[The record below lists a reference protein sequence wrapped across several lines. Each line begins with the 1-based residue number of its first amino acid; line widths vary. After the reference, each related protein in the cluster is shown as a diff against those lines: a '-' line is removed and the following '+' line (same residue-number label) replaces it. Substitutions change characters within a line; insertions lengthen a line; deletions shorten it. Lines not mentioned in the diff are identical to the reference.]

1 MVEKTGDRLAVAG
14 DAFSRQESGVA
25 LRKGNPQ
32 LLASIDE
39 AIAKLR
45 ADGTLKQ
52 LSEKWFGADV
62 TQ

>member
-1 MVEKTGDRLAVAG
+1 MVEKTGNRLAVAG
-14 DAFSRQESGVA
+14 EAFSRQESGVA

-32 LLASIDE
+32 LLAAINE

-45 ADGTLKQ
+45 ADGTLKE